1 MKLQSKGARLQIIWS
16 LFGALSFEFLT
27 RLTAER
33 AVDYVLSSQTRFHL
47 ENPRIGEYS
56 ISAELAANMR
66 LGLFPQL
73 LQKGIMDSRI
83 FELALETL
91 ELKKAAIDA
100 EIAILKAQLGD
111 NIQVAIAAEPAL
123 KGRKGKSAA
132 ERKAVSLRMK
142 AYWAARRKAK
152 ASAPARAKKTA
163 AAKAES
169 EMTAANK
176 ARSEKLKAS
185 WAKRRKAGKAKKSV

>member
-1 MKLQSKGARLQIIWS
+1 
-16 LFGALSFEFLT
+16 
-27 RLTAER
+27 
-33 AVDYVLSSQTRFHL
+33 
-47 ENPRIGEYS
+47 
-56 ISAELAANMR
+56 
-66 LGLFPQL
+66 
-73 LQKGIMDSRI
+73 MDSRI
-83 FELALETL
+83 LELALESL
-91 ELKKAAIDA
+91 ELKKSAIDA
-100 EIAILKAQLGD
+100 EIETLKAQLGGD
-111 NIQVAIAAEPAL
+111 IKIVTAAEPAP
-123 KGRKGKSAA
+123 KGRKGKSAE

-152 ASAPARAKKTA
+152 ASAPASAKKTV